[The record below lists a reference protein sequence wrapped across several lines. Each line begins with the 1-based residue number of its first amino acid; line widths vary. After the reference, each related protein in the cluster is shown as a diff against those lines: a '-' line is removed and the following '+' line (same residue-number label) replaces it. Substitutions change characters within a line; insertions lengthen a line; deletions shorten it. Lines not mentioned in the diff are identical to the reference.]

1 MRRLC
6 LGELGYDSAEVVAQ
20 MRYVLPRCYDF
31 HRDDAR
37 TLRLDLWRI
46 ALAPRQVGTA
56 RPPHPLLGVE
66 AEAAEMWHFANDEL
80 RQDFDHHKSD
90 VREAW
95 HGV

>member
-1 MRRLC
+1 
-6 LGELGYDSAEVVAQ
+6 
-20 MRYVLPRCYDF
+20 
-31 HRDDAR
+31 
-37 TLRLDLWRI
+37 
-46 ALAPRQVGTA
+46 
-56 RPPHPLLGVE
+56 VE